1 MNYIPRQAAIVAS
14 NPTEADFA
22 ESTIS
27 SYGFEVS
34 RHTSTSS
41 LAQHIQGQATSGQT
55 TGTPDI
61 AILAGSG
68 SELSQASVDALAN
81 MVPVMV
87 TTSSTTV
94 EDAVDLMKHGAK
106 DVVLL
111 PCSREEFWN
120 RVSQT
125 LKQSGAEAACRAVQ
139 AEMQARIE
147 LLTPAENEV
156 VEAMLDGLANKQ
168 IAQRLGIGLRTVE
181 LRRSKIMR
189 KMQAKSV
196 AELVKFICLSGR
208 LAAKAESCCDE

>member
-1 MNYIPRQAAIVAS
+1 MNYIPPQAAIVAS
-14 NPTEADFA
+14 NPSEADFA

-27 SYGFEVS
+27 SFGFEVS

-41 LAQHIQGQATSGQT
+41 LAQHIQDLSTTGQT

-68 SELSQASVDALAN
+68 PDLSQSSVDALAH
-81 MVPVMV
+81 MLPVVV

-94 EDAVDLMKHGAK
+94 EHAVDLMKHGAK
-106 DVVLL
+106 DVVVL
-111 PCSREEFWN
+111 PCSREEFRD

-139 AEMQARIE
+139 TEMQGRMD
-147 LLTPAENEV
+147 LLTPAENDV

-196 AELVKFICLSGR
+196 AELVKFICQSGR
-208 LAAKAESCCDE
+208 LAPKPETCSVE